1 MHLAV
6 VVDDL
11 CDWDSLCFFIHFG
24 SRASDYGLMKINN
37 KGQVL
42 YFNEKPKGDDLTSM
56 VIILYLTSISASFP
70 KGSNQ
75 HMMTCGSF

>member
-1 MHLAV
+1 MFLF
-6 VVDDL
+6 
-11 CDWDSLCFFIHFG
+11 SFG

-56 VIILYLTSISASFP
+56 VIVLNRTSIFTSF
-70 KGSNQ
+70 
-75 HMMTCGSF
+75 